1 MEIGC
6 RIVTK
11 RPTRTS
17 PTRQRQSLQQPSAA
31 SMRPQSAKLN
41 AKFHDLALRPEKKK
55 RGRPTTAKSRDV
67 KFTPE
72 YPQRGQHRNHLDRI
86 HDTRK
91 PTATAELWS
100 DEEDDDGGV
109 LGDDP
114 AISNTIVAA
123 PNCSK
128 LKMTVVQSILQ
139 REECLATIVER
150 CREGRWGSEG
160 TGQILPLLVP
170 LRLHSLAVVESIQR
184 WKAAANN
191 RAFVWDD
198 ASYLHKMT
206 TDTDILDQYL
216 SLELG
221 FPVVRNPFL
230 SSMALDTPQLT
241 LLVCCPHKP
250 HRTDHV
256 VQCIAR
262 RLHFGDLEP
271 GDMTLNARVISAL
284 VAIVKEEME
293 RRLDEEATK
302 STHPHKTSCHLD
314 ILTLNVEPESEG
326 PVVAAQNKHTQ
337 RQQLLHQTAASSR
350 QLSVEKQRA
359 SPSKQN
365 HQDMPLQK
373 PCTNRLGNVP
383 LGASIQANAVPLN
396 DEPVNAD
403 LRRIFALCSDVTT
416 AASHLQRQLHVLD
429 TVTQD
434 ATTATNSHERM
445 VPLRSSLPFHASS
458 LATPGVGDSTS
469 AELPLPNLSSSS
481 TTAILGNQD
490 NLTSYIDTLSARI
503 ARLRALDADSA
514 LDTDY
519 VHIAHPR
526 RDSMNDDTSPL
537 PIEPRLHGASF
548 KQSSEAPSLEKFGV
562 KRMVDMQH
570 NTQAKT
576 HSTNSLDPSSRRSPV
591 ASKKSAKP
599 HDRSDKAVATQA
611 LFTCSKQNRVASS
624 TRSTPLRTS
633 LGRTSDE
640 IAEDANNPGNVV
652 LHPSPVQAKRD
663 NSRTGQPPRQNK
675 PRMPYEAIDVDQP
688 VADKRPVSKIIPR
701 DAEHARRRKT
711 GDHRM
716 HCVAQH
722 RAALRLQAWWRYILR
737 QRSRYQSRRCQAF
750 AVQTIEWAYMRH
762 RRRRRSCVDQ
772 GGRSEDEKHAKVAT
786 MLQEWARRRT
796 AIRREWRARCYK
808 KHREVAGRSIQRSW
822 REYRQH
828 KTTAIAAMVECTWK
842 RMVTSV
848 WTHVCARSH
857 AAATIQRSYLT
868 WQFNRQ
874 AHLQAAIIEAAPPIA
889 VVAPQPSILAE
900 TSRGCIPPL
909 LTTIER
915 TIQDQYADEGFESDA
930 SGGRDHNADP
940 SSTRGD
946 ICRATPNDCGDDNVY
961 TDDTIPE
968 DVDPK
973 AVLMPYFVLWMT
985 NRLRRIQYRDLVR
998 RAKRERVRLACK
1010 TWHDQS
1016 RRSRR
1021 VRTAF
1026 RAWNDQTQF
1035 EKDKRVQT
1043 RNEFALSAKAW
1054 KQLQRGKLAAKPT

>member
-1 MEIGC
+1 
-6 RIVTK
+6 
-11 RPTRTS
+11 
-17 PTRQRQSLQQPSAA
+17 
-31 SMRPQSAKLN
+31 
-41 AKFHDLALRPEKKK
+41 
-55 RGRPTTAKSRDV
+55 
-67 KFTPE
+67 
-72 YPQRGQHRNHLDRI
+72 
-86 HDTRK
+86 
-91 PTATAELWS
+91 
-100 DEEDDDGGV
+100 
-109 LGDDP
+109 
-114 AISNTIVAA
+114 
-123 PNCSK
+123 
-128 LKMTVVQSILQ
+128 MTQ
-139 REECLATIVER
+139 
-150 CREGRWGSEG
+150 
-160 TGQILPLLVP
+160 
-170 LRLHSLAVVESIQR
+170 
-184 WKAAANN
+184 
-191 RAFVWDD
+191 
-198 ASYLHKMT
+198 
-206 TDTDILDQYL
+206 
-216 SLELG
+216 
-221 FPVVRNPFL
+221 
-230 SSMALDTPQLT
+230 
-241 LLVCCPHKP
+241 
-250 HRTDHV
+250 
-256 VQCIAR
+256 
-262 RLHFGDLEP
+262 P

-737 QRSRYQSRRCQAF
+737 QRSRYQSRRCQA
-750 AVQTIEWAYMRH
+750 
-762 RRRRRSCVDQ
+762 
-772 GGRSEDEKHAKVAT
+772 
-786 MLQEWARRRT
+786 
-796 AIRREWRARCYK
+796 
-808 KHREVAGRSIQRSW
+808 
-822 REYRQH
+822 
-828 KTTAIAAMVECTWK
+828 
-842 RMVTSV
+842 
-848 WTHVCARSH
+848 
-857 AAATIQRSYLT
+857 SYLT